1 MATRSECEREAR
13 EAAANLVLSTALPHS
28 VRMGT
33 RVLETLG
40 DMREILSYHSIG
52 CKQALPIFEEL
63 VKAGQE
69 PAGEDYPATNL
80 EHRLVEWLDRREA
93 APDTPPA
100 KPQSPRQP
108 IFLNLKRKASEASE
122 ESEPEKPEP
131 EVTTFLLPRAAE
143 PREEDFMRN
152 KAAPVFHS
160 SNHVLVPCEF
170 RHTGPGVPEAELL
183 ECLYSVGDDK
193 YQGKGCAWMAWRL
206 VGQAQPPDVGHHVVL
221 RPERG
226 ANLWVFFHK
235 PTMKLLPHPPASTQL
250 YKLGKGKLHDVV
262 KLMAN
267 CLEQKGTMRAMSR
280 GEYDGLVA
288 ANEPPAPE
296 FSPRRV
302 LKNYGDM
309 TTSEFQSH
317 LIKLDT
323 TFRGDKALNTGKR
336 PPNSEDEFVHLQSR
350 ALLQLRKQLQDDQLQ
365 TESLLVS
372 RHRQLLMTDF
382 VINESTVNC
391 WWYNPEVHQKQPLD
405 FFEAYGRARDE
416 RRTLIFYGDSG
427 KGKTPLASCL
437 AAMVARD
444 VGLDEFVMVSS
455 PDMLRSAVERSL
467 LRDERPLLLDELQ
480 ISSSNIGAQGG
491 GVDTLKHLLGLSP
504 DLPATI
510 KMSLQRRE
518 GACGDVQDHH
528 GAGPGETPP
537 QLGRH
542 GKDLPS
548 GPHARRV

>member
-1 MATRSECEREAR
+1 M
-13 EAAANLVLSTALPHS
+13 
-28 VRMGT
+28 
-33 RVLETLG
+33 
-40 DMREILSYHSIG
+40 
-52 CKQALPIFEEL
+52 
-63 VKAGQE
+63 
-69 PAGEDYPATNL
+69 
-80 EHRLVEWLDRREA
+80 EWLDRREA
-93 APDTPPA
+93 APDTPPV

-108 IFLNLKRKASEASE
+108 IYLNLKRKASEESE

-131 EVTTFLLPRAAE
+131 QTFLLPRAAE
-143 PREEDFMRN
+143 PQDEDFMRN

-170 RHTGPGVPEAELL
+170 RHTGPGVSEAELL
-183 ECLYSVGDDK
+183 ECLYRVGDDK

-336 PPNSEDEFVHLQSR
+336 PPNTEDEFVHLQSR

-391 WWYNPEVHQKQPLD
+391 WWYNPEVHQKQSLD

-510 KMSLQRRE
+510 KCRYNDVKVPAETFRIIT
-518 GACGDVQDHH
+518 VQDLAKLHH
-528 GAGPGETPP
+528 SLDDMAKISRSP
-537 QLGRH
+537 
-542 GKDLPS
+542 
-548 GPHARRV
+548 A